1 MADPS
6 VAPDVPSVTLTQALE
21 DTISACIEA
30 EAKRSHWA
38 LVSCKD
44 TFVSL
49 STGYG
54 KSIIYYIIYG
64 VLPILFDK
72 LNGKNN
78 FHTHL

>member
-1 MADPS
+1 MADP
-6 VAPDVPSVTLTQALE
+6 PDVPSVTLTQALE

-49 STGYG
+49 PTGYG
-54 KSIIYYIIYG
+54 KSIIYG